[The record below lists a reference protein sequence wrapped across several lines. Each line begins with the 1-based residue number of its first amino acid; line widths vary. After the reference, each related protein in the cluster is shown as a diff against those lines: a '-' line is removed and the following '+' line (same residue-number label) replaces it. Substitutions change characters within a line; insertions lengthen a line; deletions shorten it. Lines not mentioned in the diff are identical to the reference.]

1 MQRGQLIHASV
12 FDHMK
17 VQLKKKTPYRPEAQ
31 VHDEHLWESMDVSGR
46 DFVSIGREEDAHA
59 TVVDEVLSHLKTKV
73 AQGQGEIP
81 DDAVKEGETLASLL
95 QSCMFLMRIWIVYLF
110 TSAVFVIA
118 AARQAIFEKSK
129 AADVLFDSLERT
141 SSLLSPEDTARPTHD
156 KHLRVTVALVSALA
170 TFKSLPYDRSRRA
183 NSILRP
189 LLASASS
196 EADRNQIM
204 SIFGNGMS
212 RSIYLPGYG

>member
-1 MQRGQLIHASV
+1 
-12 FDHMK
+12 MK
-17 VQLKKKTPYRPEAQ
+17 AQSKKKTPYQPEAQ
-31 VHDEHLWESMDVSGR
+31 VYDEHLWESMDVSGR
-46 DFVSIGREEDAHA
+46 DFASIGREEDAHA

-95 QSCMFLMRIWIVYLF
+95 QSCMFLVRIWIVYLF

-118 AARQAIFEKSK
+118 AARQAIFEKPK

-141 SSLLSPEDTARPTHD
+141 SSLLSPGDPGPTHD
-156 KHLRVTVALVSALA
+156 KHLRVAVALVSALA

-196 EADRNQIM
+196 EANRDQIM

-212 RSIYLPGYG
+212 RPIYPPGYG